1 MKKIVVFHPLN
12 DFTGSSIA
20 LASYIKENNNNE
32 FIIIT
37 RTHEVGALDSLENGC
52 LVNIHSRKDNKATI
66 SNIITYFIA
75 VFLTACKYRNLCD
88 TFFINTISPW
98 YASIYSFI
106 LRKKVVYYVHETF
119 VVRSLIN
126 KLKKYVFEHTKS
138 HCIFV
143 SHYAKEF
150 YNNKLHTTEIRYNK
164 LRPGYLDNLP
174 TVNYNNNE
182 VHQKVLM
189 ISSLSLS
196 KGIATF
202 FKVAMEMSNYKFEML
217 ISSSLKEIYTFI
229 KDNDLVIPDNVTI
242 NSKSRD
248 PRVYILGCDIVLNL
262 SIPTL
267 WVETFGLTIIESL
280 VLGKPV
286 IAPNIGGP
294 CEIIDNGVDGYLIDV
309 TNISEV
315 VSAIKKVST
324 PLVYE
329 AMSNKARIKGKKFI

>member
-1 MKKIVVFHPLN
+1 M
-12 DFTGSSIA
+12 
-20 LASYIKENNNNE
+20 
-32 FIIIT
+32 
-37 RTHEVGALDSLENGC
+37 
-52 LVNIHSRKDNKATI
+52 
-66 SNIITYFIA
+66 
-75 VFLTACKYRNLCD
+75 
-88 TFFINTISPW
+88 
-98 YASIYSFI
+98 
-106 LRKKVVYYVHETF
+106 
-119 VVRSLIN
+119 
-126 KLKKYVFEHTKS
+126 
-138 HCIFV
+138 
-143 SHYAKEF
+143 
-150 YNNKLHTTEIRYNK
+150 
-164 LRPGYLDNLP
+164 
-174 TVNYNNNE
+174 
-182 VHQKVLM
+182 
-189 ISSLSLS
+189 
-196 KGIATF
+196 
-202 FKVAMEMSNYKFEML
+202 
-217 ISSSLKEIYTFI
+217 
-229 KDNDLVIPDNVTI
+229 VIPDNVTI